1 MTTPTPPADAPT
13 PRTDALAR
21 HRLPIADVPGGKI
34 KLREL
39 VDVAFARQ
47 LERELAGTLHSLDAM
62 SKAHA
67 DKVEEL
73 AAARA
78 LNDTLAAFVL
88 RVSQQKPSRPDY
100 WNSCGQCE
108 NNSEDAKDLIS
119 AYAKSKEAQP

>member
-34 KLREL
+34 KLREF

-78 LNDTLAAFVL
+78 LNDTLAGAL
-88 RVSQQKPSRPDY
+88 DKYTDQTCASDELETEACAALEAYSKSK
-100 WNSCGQCE
+100 
-108 NNSEDAKDLIS
+108 EDAK
-119 AYAKSKEAQP
+119 

>member
-34 KLREL
+34 KLREF

-78 LNDTLAAFVL
+78 LNDTLAQEL
-88 RVSQQKPSRPDY
+88 KEYETRLSPTLTQ
-100 WNSCGQCE
+100 E
-108 NNSEDAKDLIS
+108 AKAALS